1 MEYINDTGASVI
13 ISSHDLGEIS
23 GVCDHIAIINGK
35 NVILNCAIEDVSEHF
50 RRVKMMFPQPVTET
64 TFKGINYRKIKL
76 SGRAVSMIVCGDV
89 QNELQKL
96 NKLGAESIETN
107 LLTLEEVFSEETE
120 VVTDNEKIKTVF
132 K

>member
-1 MEYINDTGASVI
+1 MI
-13 ISSHDLGEIS
+13 
-23 GVCDHIAIINGK
+23 
-35 NVILNCAIEDVSEHF
+35 
-50 RRVKMMFPQPVTET
+50 FPQPVNESK
-64 TFKGINYRKIKL
+64 FIGINYRKIKI

-96 NKLGAESIETN
+96 NNLGAESIETN

-120 VVTDNEKIKTVF
+120 AVTDNEKIKSIF